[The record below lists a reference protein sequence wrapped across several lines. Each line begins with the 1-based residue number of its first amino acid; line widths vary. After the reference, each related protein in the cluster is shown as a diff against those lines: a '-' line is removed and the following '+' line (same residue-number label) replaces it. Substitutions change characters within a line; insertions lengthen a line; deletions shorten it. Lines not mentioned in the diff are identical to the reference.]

1 MIVLGIDPGI
11 ALTGWSIIKKRDQP
25 QLISYGCIKTAKSLT
40 QDKRFLQIYQELEK
54 IIKKYQ
60 PQALCIEKLFFNI
73 NAKTALAVSE
83 ARGVIKICAILNN
96 LSITEFTPLQI
107 KNCITGYGRAE
118 KKQVQM
124 MVMSLLK
131 LKEIPKP
138 DDVADAVA
146 TALTYCF
153 YKQELER

>member
-1 MIVLGIDPGI
+1 MIVLGVDPGI
-11 ALTGWSIIKKRDQP
+11 ALTGWSIIKKENKP
-25 QLISYGCIKTAKSLT
+25 QLISYGCIKTTKNLS
-40 QDKRFLQIYQELEK
+40 QSKRFLQIYQELEK

-60 PQALCIEKLFFNI
+60 PQTLCLEKLFFNI
-73 NAKTALAVSE
+73 NVKTALAVSE

-118 KKQVQM
+118 KKQIQA
-124 MVMSLLK
+124 MVKSLLK
-131 LKEIPKP
+131 LKKIPKP
-138 DDVADAVA
+138 DDAADAVA

-153 YKQELER
+153 YNQKLER